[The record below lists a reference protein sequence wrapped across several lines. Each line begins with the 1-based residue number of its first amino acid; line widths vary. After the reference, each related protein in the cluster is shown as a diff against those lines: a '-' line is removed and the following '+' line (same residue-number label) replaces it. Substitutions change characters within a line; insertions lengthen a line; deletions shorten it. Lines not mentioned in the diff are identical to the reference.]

1 MLQII
6 HCECGE
12 SEIRL
17 GRCIGCKRV
26 IPSSQEV
33 LDQYIKLRELSV
45 ETLKE
50 LQLALKLEREDKNA
64 TISNSTTNS

>member
-1 MLQII
+1 MQQII

-33 LDQYIKLRELSV
+33 LEQYVKVKELSI
-45 ETLKE
+45 EILKD
-50 LQLALKLEREDKNA
+50 LQLALKLEKEDRNE